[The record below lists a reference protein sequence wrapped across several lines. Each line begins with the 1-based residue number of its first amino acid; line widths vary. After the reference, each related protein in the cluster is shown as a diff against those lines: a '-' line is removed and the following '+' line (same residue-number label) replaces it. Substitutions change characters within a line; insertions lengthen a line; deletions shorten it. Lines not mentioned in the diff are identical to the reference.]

1 MSYSS
6 EVGEKKSLLFR
17 VRERQSSVVGMSF
30 LESGDNSLSVFGLSF
45 GLSFNTICDSFDD
58 SIVLTDLNPNLK
70 LIGSFET
77 NGTITLNSI
86 KLNNNYE
93 AIQKLYKQFKIYIE
107 NGDRLIINIP
117 FPEINKRIEGVLSIN
132 KNEEVAIRLKYEKF
146 N

>member
-1 MSYSS
+1 MNNR
-6 EVGEKKSLLFR
+6 VKKEKKIKYENNR
-17 VRERQSSVVGMSF
+17 DKEERKK
-30 LESGDNSLSVFGLSF
+30 E
-45 GLSFNTICDSFDD
+45 IHA
-58 SIVLTDLNPNLK
+58 IILK
-70 LIGSFET
+70 LNE
-77 NGTITLNSI
+77 L

-93 AIQKLYKQFKIYIE
+93 PIQKLYKQFKIYIE

>member
-1 MSYSS
+1 MNNK
-6 EVGEKKSLLFR
+6 VKKEKKIKYENNR
-17 VRERQSSVVGMSF
+17 DKEERKK
-30 LESGDNSLSVFGLSF
+30 E
-45 GLSFNTICDSFDD
+45 IHA
-58 SIVLTDLNPNLK
+58 IILK
-70 LIGSFET
+70 LNE
-77 NGTITLNSI
+77 L

-93 AIQKLYKQFKIYIE
+93 PIQKLYKQFKIYIE

>member
-1 MSYSS
+1 MNNK
-6 EVGEKKSLLFR
+6 VKKEKKIKYENNR
-17 VRERQSSVVGMSF
+17 DKEERKK
-30 LESGDNSLSVFGLSF
+30 E
-45 GLSFNTICDSFDD
+45 IHA
-58 SIVLTDLNPNLK
+58 IILK
-70 LIGSFET
+70 LNE
-77 NGTITLNSI
+77 L

>member
-1 MSYSS
+1 MNKK
-6 EVGEKKSLLFR
+6 VKKEKKIKYENNR
-17 VRERQSSVVGMSF
+17 DKEERKK
-30 LESGDNSLSVFGLSF
+30 E
-45 GLSFNTICDSFDD
+45 IHA
-58 SIVLTDLNPNLK
+58 IILK
-70 LIGSFET
+70 LNE
-77 NGTITLNSI
+77 L